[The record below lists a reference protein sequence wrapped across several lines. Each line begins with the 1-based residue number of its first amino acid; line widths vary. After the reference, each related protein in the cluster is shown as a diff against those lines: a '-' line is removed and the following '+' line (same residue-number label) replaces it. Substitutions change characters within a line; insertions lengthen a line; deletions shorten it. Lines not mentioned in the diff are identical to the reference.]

1 MNRANPFIGI
11 NIVQKWPRSSS
22 LLTTGSYQRLYL
34 CWHRSINKIKCQR
47 YQYCNYW
54 YIDILDMKRKNA
66 VLSNFKWTTV
76 SFKKY
81 KLKPIKNI
89 IITAKNA
96 WSVLM
101 QEWCVVNVYF
111 LYTFFQRSLTLP
123 LPSTITFVFISVH
136 MLTVMLYYALL
147 KVMMMKKSCSNLWF

>member
-34 CWHRSINKIKCQR
+34 CWHRAINTNKRQR

-66 VLSNFKWTTV
+66 VLSNFKWITV

-111 LYTFFQRSLTLP
+111 LYTFFSAKPYIAFTKYNNVCLYICAYANCYVILC
-123 LPSTITFVFISVH
+123 FV
-136 MLTVMLYYALL
+136 
-147 KVMMMKKSCSNLWF
+147 KSNDDEEKL